1 MNGQRV
7 VTVPL
12 FFQLHIIQLTVPGA
26 ILFTFFMPQR
36 IIMFLFFS
44 YYLFAIFIYKYVAYI
59 EKKFEVI
66 NERQTTRLFP
76 DESGK
81 FFIHLKNGAHIP
93 LVNGVCYF
101 HLDASLIQH
110 KDQGIERI

>member
-36 IIMFLFFS
+36 IIMFLFFF

-59 EKKFEVI
+59 EKTFEVV
-66 NERQTTRLFP
+66 NEKQTTRLFP
-76 DESGK
+76 NESGQ
-81 FFIHLKNGAHIP
+81 FFIHLKMEQIYH
-93 LVNGVCYF
+93 
-101 HLDASLIQH
+101 SLTVFVIF
-110 KDQGIERI
+110 I

>member
-36 IIMFLFFS
+36 IIMFSVLCCVVFTS
-44 YYLFAIFIYKYVAYI
+44 T
-59 EKKFEVI
+59 
-66 NERQTTRLFP
+66 NP
-76 DESGK
+76 
-81 FFIHLKNGAHIP
+81 
-93 LVNGVCYF
+93 
-101 HLDASLIQH
+101 
-110 KDQGIERI
+110 